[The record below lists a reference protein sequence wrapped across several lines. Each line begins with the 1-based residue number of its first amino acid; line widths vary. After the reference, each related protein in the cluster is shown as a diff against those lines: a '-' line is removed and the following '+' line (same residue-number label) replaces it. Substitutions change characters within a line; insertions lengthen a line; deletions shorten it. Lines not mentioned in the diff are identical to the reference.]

1 MKQFKL
7 TPYAGIALLSAMA
20 LLVGCSPAEVDE
32 PVQVAEVADAV
43 ETPETEY
50 RTLTLAEYEDKVAG
64 GWIGQATGVLFGA
77 PTEFLWPGEM
87 IPFDFDGWYRRKPG
101 LVDEALA
108 LEYLLARDY
117 EKMLALRMERKN
129 DFSTWETYT
138 PLQMP
143 SQDDLYI
150 EFLFLH
156 SIRTHGLDVSAEQMA
171 QDWLSYLEP
180 NMIWGANQSA
190 YESFQQGIM
199 PPLSGQHPNS
209 PGLGN
214 AIDFQIESD
223 MFGLISPGLPQAS
236 NSLGDRAGHLMNYG
250 DGVYGGLA
258 MAAMYGEAFFESDP
272 RKLVEHSM
280 KAIPAESR
288 YHEMIQDVITAHDAN
303 PDNWEAAWEV
313 IFDKWGEYLGLDV
326 RTNGAC
332 VYLGLLYGDG
342 DFLKTM
348 NVSMRCGLDS
358 DCNPSSSAGILATS
372 MGMSG
377 IPEEW
382 TTLRDLTISNTA
394 SSGGLTL
401 KEIYPDPMQWDD
413 IIAATVEVG
422 HKNILANGGK
432 IEDGIIYIPRKMP
445 VAPPLEQVTM
455 PGGAE

>member
-7 TPYAGIALLSAMA
+7 IPYTGIALLSAIA

-32 PVQVAEVADAV
+32 VV
-43 ETPETEY
+43 EAPETEY
-50 RTLTLAEYEDKVAG
+50 RTLTLAEYENKVAG

-77 PTEFLWPGEM
+77 PTEFMWPGEM

-101 LVDEALA
+101 VVDEALA
-108 LEYLLARDY
+108 MEHLLAREY
-117 EKMLALRMERKN
+117 NKMLALRMEGKN

-138 PLQMP
+138 PTQMP

-156 SIRTHGLDVSAEQMA
+156 SLRTHGIDVSAEQMA

-180 NMIWGANQSA
+180 TMIWGANQSA
-190 YESFQQGIM
+190 YESFARGIM
-199 PPLSGQHPNS
+199 PPLSGQHPDNPTATS
-209 PGLGN
+209 LGN

-223 MFGLISPGLPQAS
+223 LFGLISPGLPQAS
-236 NSLGDRAGHLMNYG
+236 NALGDRAGHLMNYG
-250 DGVYGGLA
+250 DGVYGGMA

-272 RKLVEHSM
+272 RKLVEFSM

-288 YHEMIQDVITAHDAN
+288 YHEMIRDVIGAHDAN
-303 PDNWEAAWEV
+303 PDNWQAAWET
-313 IFDKWGEYLGLDV
+313 IFAKWGEFLGLDV

-332 VYLGLLYGDG
+332 VYLGLLYGEG

-348 NVSMRCGLDS
+348 NISMRCGLDS

-382 TTLRDLTISNTA
+382 TTLRDLPISNR
-394 SSGGLTL
+394 SSIGGQTL
-401 KEIYPDPMQWDD
+401 KDIYPDPTQWDD

-422 HKNILANGGK
+422 HQNILANGGK
-432 IEDGIIYIPRKMP
+432 IEDGIIYIPRQMP
-445 VAPPLEQVTM
+445 VAPPLEQV
-455 PGGAE
+455 PVPAGAE